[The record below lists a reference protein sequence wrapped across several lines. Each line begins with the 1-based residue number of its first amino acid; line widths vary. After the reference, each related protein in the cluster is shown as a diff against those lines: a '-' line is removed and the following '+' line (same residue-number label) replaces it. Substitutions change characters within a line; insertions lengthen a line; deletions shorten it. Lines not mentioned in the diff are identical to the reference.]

1 MTRDPIVALV
11 INQLRVHKL
20 DSLVGERV
28 ASSRLADAVEVH
40 AHVAPGSF
48 LATRVVHQSGLR
60 RWDFGGQPSR
70 SVHNWLVKKRA
81 PSSRMMIIRLN
92 IG

>member
-1 MTRDPIVALV
+1 
-11 INQLRVHKL
+11 
-20 DSLVGERV
+20 
-28 ASSRLADAVEVH
+28 
-40 AHVAPGSF
+40 
-48 LATRVVHQSGLR
+48 VHQSGLR

-81 PSSRMMIIRLN
+81 PSSWMMIIRLN